1 MSAEVTNLIE
11 TFVAEAGKA
20 GARVYQASSAE
31 DVFTYLIKLSQGNNI
46 KSAVKSKSEIAN
58 EIKLRERLE
67 KEGINVVETDLWEWL
82 SQLSGDKTSGK
93 KTIGQVQEL
102 ISEATGQ
109 KLDTEPRELLKA
121 ANLFLRQKCID
132 ADLGISEAG
141 AAIAETGTL
150 IVDGNEG
157 VTRLVAV
164 LPRIHVTVLESRNVV
179 PSLEDVFHKI
189 QKANPARNGQVLPA
203 YVTYITGR
211 NTTADIPGAVLAR
224 AQGPAEEHVIVV
236 NKPVKGG
243 TE

>member
-1 MSAEVTNLIE
+1 MSAEVTNLVA

-20 GARVYQASSAE
+20 GARVYEATNPE
-31 DVFTYLIKLSQGNNI
+31 DAFAYLLKLSQGNNI
-46 KSAVKSKSEIAN
+46 KSAVKSKSEIAT
-58 EIKLRERLE
+58 EINLRERLE
-67 KEGINVVETDLWEWL
+67 KEGISVVETDLSEWL
-82 SQLSGDKTSGK
+82 FQLSGDKSSGK

-102 ISEATGQ
+102 ISEATGLR
-109 KLDTEPRELLKA
+109 LDSEPQALLKA

-150 IVDGNEG
+150 VVDGNEG

-164 LPRIHVTVLESRNVV
+164 LPRMHVTILETRNVV
-179 PSLEDVFHKI
+179 PSLEDAFRKI
-189 QKANPARNGQVLPA
+189 QKGNPSRTGQVMPA

-224 AQGPAEEHVIVV
+224 AQGPAEEHIIVV
-236 NKPVKGG
+236 NKLVKGG